1 MDYNC
6 NKNMKRGFIPYL
18 LWGKKRRYFSMS
30 REKGGGFTLIEIVII
45 LGVLMIVLI
54 LSTSALYTLTRKTDL
69 DTSRDNIVS
78 TLNTARNKTLASE
91 GSAQYG
97 IYFDTSL
104 TPNRY
109 VLFQGPNYVSRNLS
123 FDEIHN
129 LSSSLEISSI
139 SFNGVNS
146 EVIFN
151 RLEGDT
157 DNYGLVSIRSLST
170 NEIRIIYI
178 YPSGEISSQPESV
191 PGFGRISDSRHVH
204 FDLGWSISGADT
216 LKFDFINV
224 AQIEL
229 IPMADYFTSESFD
242 WEGEFLINDVPQ
254 KFRVHAHQLEPDTLL
269 CIHRDY
275 NKGESDQEV
284 IIYIIDGSIDK
295 DIAHYDDDQYKTV
308 NKGIYVWNEMEK
320 Q

>member
-1 MDYNC
+1 
-6 NKNMKRGFIPYL
+6 
-18 LWGKKRRYFSMS
+18 MS
-30 REKGGGFTLIEIVII
+30 PEKGGGFTLIEVVIV

-54 LSTSALYTLTRKTDL
+54 LSTSALYNLTKKTDL
-69 DTSRDNIVS
+69 DASRDNIVS

-91 GSAQYG
+91 GSAKYG
-97 IYFDTSL
+97 VYFDTSL
-104 TPNRY
+104 SPNRY
-109 VLFQGPNYVSRNLS
+109 VLFQGPSYALRNVS
-123 FDEIHN
+123 FDEIHD
-129 LSSSLEISSI
+129 LASSIEISDI
-139 SFNGVNS
+139 NLNPTNN
-146 EVIFN
+146 EVVFN

-170 NEIRIIYI
+170 SEIRIIYI
-178 YPSGEISSQPESV
+178 YPSGEISTQPESIS
-191 PGFGRISDSRHVH
+191 GSGRISDSRHVH

-216 LKFDFINV
+216 LKFDFINA
-224 AQIEL
+224 AQTEL
-229 IPMADYFTSESFD
+229 IPMADYFTLESFD

-254 KFRVHAHQLEPDTLL
+254 KFRIHTHQLEPDTLL

-284 IIYIIDGSIDK
+284 IIYIIDGGTDK